1 MVSKII
7 YDLHCQK
14 RDGSHIC
21 QGIQT
26 HFNAHFFNRKDSN
39 HQIFEKKIFFENFST
54 QKFKFRFKI
63 LKKPEKTPNILTN
76 HVRYSSNIS
85 LTIPNAKYISILRD
99 PIGHFIST
107 FEYFHH
113 IGVFNTLERG
123 EKGLY
128 QESLKI
134 RALRTGT
141 ARVQLGCSQAV
152 PDSKSISEPKIEIP
166 KSFSKI
172 QLVIIKMT
180 QGGAS
185 GSPKI

>member
-1 MVSKII
+1 MEVTFARVSKPISTLISSTGKI
-7 YDLHCQK
+7 YKFL
-14 RDGSHIC
+14 
-21 QGIQT
+21 
-26 HFNAHFFNRKDSN
+26 
-39 HQIFEKKIFFENFST
+39 KKKNFWKFWNKKFFENFSA
-54 QKFKFRFKI
+54 QKFKFGFKI

-134 RALRTGT
+134 RALWTG
-141 ARVQLGCSQAV
+141 
-152 PDSKSISEPKIEIP
+152 
-166 KSFSKI
+166 
-172 QLVIIKMT
+172 LV
-180 QGGAS
+180 
-185 GSPKI
+185 